1 MIVFKIQFH
10 HLQNNFRQT
19 QNEQNTQSMMAD
31 KKTYRLTTDLL
42 RLFSKA
48 LRSEGSSRVRRSL
61 LAFGW
66 NSWRGWEGWEGS
78 VAADSD
84 KPNRSWASVQSKT
97 TASQFQAA
105 CSCWSTNAPISV
117 KTNGLGVRLSAG
129 NAAGSCAILRR
140 FVTWGGKYRNK
151 CEPIHQCPY
160 TIFFR
165 HLFSSLCNFSI
176 WHF

>member
-1 MIVFKIQFH
+1 MSFCFFFLKTITH
-10 HLQNNFRQT
+10 RL
-19 QNEQNTQSMMAD
+19 NTD
-31 KKTYRLTTDLL
+31 FF

-97 TASQFQAA
+97 TVNQFQAA
-105 CSCWSTNAPISV
+105 CSRWTTNALISV
-117 KTNGLGVRLSAG
+117 KTNGLGVKLSAG
-129 NAAGSCAILRR
+129 NADGSCAVFRRSVTYRGKPRSITSPPTRACKLYTVICKQTHLR
-140 FVTWGGKYRNK
+140 
-151 CEPIHQCPY
+151 
-160 TIFFR
+160 
-165 HLFSSLCNFSI
+165 
-176 WHF
+176 